1 MLLTLIYAVGV
12 AATLA
17 YAYRNLNE
25 DDYDGYFRSA
35 IIVTSLIWPLI
46 VLAVMA
52 ICLGRLWKG
61 L

>member
-1 MLLTLIYAVGV
+1 MLLTLIYAVGAV
-12 AATLA
+12 ATLA

-46 VLAVMA
+46 VLAVVA
-52 ICLGRLWKG
+52 IYLGRLWKG

>member
-12 AATLA
+12 VATLA

-46 VLAVMA
+46 VLAVVA
-52 ICLGRLWKG
+52 IYLGRLWKG